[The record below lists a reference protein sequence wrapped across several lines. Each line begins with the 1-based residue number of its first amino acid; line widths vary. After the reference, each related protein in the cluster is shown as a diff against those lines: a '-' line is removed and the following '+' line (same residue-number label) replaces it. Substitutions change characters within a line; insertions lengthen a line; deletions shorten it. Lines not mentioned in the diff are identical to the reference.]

1 MKHFYYEPEWHLM
14 DFAYLIGVY
23 FIVFLYISFSVGKID
38 LVKSKFGLG
47 FTAFLTVIASLT
59 MSLGICTFFGLSSV
73 SLSGSEIYPFMV
85 VVFGLENILIIV
97 KAVMSTPE
105 EFDVKY
111 RIATGLYNQGG
122 NITRSVITLALML
135 TVGIVIFNYM
145 IKEFCIIALVG
156 LLCDWFLQ
164 LTFFPTCLSIDLRR
178 LELTDLGSAAVAIQ
192 QAAGGRLLE

>member
-1 MKHFYYEPEWHLM
+1 
-14 DFAYLIGVY
+14 
-23 FIVFLYISFSVGKID
+23 
-38 LVKSKFGLG
+38 
-47 FTAFLTVIASLT
+47 
-59 MSLGICTFFGLSSV
+59 
-73 SLSGSEIYPFMV
+73 MV

-192 QAAGGRLLE
+192 QAAGEGALDPPPRPCPSSLQMITPLRWNSKRVKFAYFLANARIASRAFMVSIPNMVSILIHFLCPSLPLTYPFVFK